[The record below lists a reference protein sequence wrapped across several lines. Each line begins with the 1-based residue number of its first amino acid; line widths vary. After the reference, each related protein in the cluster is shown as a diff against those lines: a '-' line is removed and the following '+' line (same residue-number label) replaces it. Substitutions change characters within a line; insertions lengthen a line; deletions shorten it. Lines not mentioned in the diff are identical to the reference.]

1 MLDVDRRGNT
11 DVKARCR
18 TITRI
23 ADIGREYPA
32 ATAAA
37 VGQRLRFLRE
47 AQGMRQSAWCR
58 AVGITQQ
65 KWNSY
70 ERGVSRISLNQA
82 LKLCDLAG
90 VTLDWLFRGIS
101 QIESTPSESEGPSV
115 RAG

>member
-1 MLDVDRRGNT
+1 MLDTDRRGS

-18 TITRI
+18 TMTRI

-37 VGQRLRFLRE
+37 VGERLRLLRE
-47 AQGMRQSAWCR
+47 AHGMRQSAWCR

-90 VTLDWLFRGIS
+90 VTLDWLFRGDLH
-101 QIESTPSESEGPSV
+101 PPHP
-115 RAG
+115 RA

>member
-1 MLDVDRRGNT
+1 
-11 DVKARCR
+11 
-18 TITRI
+18 
-23 ADIGREYPA
+23 
-32 ATAAA
+32 
-37 VGQRLRFLRE
+37 
-47 AQGMRQSAWCR
+47 MRQSAWCR

-101 QIESTPSESEGPSV
+101 SPHPPHSPLG
-115 RAG
+115 

>member
-18 TITRI
+18 TMTRI
-23 ADIGREYPA
+23 ADIGREYP
-32 ATAAA
+32 AAA